1 MKDYINNIENAERRY
16 FSETLELREQDGE
29 QYFEGYSAKFDKETD
44 LGGFTESIERGAF
57 DNVLNDD
64 VRGLF
69 NHDYNIVLGRTKSG
83 SMTLTID
90 DVGQRYRIKYNPNDP
105 DHVRVMEKVK
115 RNDVDQA
122 SFAFTIA
129 EERIE
134 KRSGKPHRSIVKF
147 KRQYDVSPVT
157 YPAYQDTSVAARSIS
172 KAEEAA
178 KEPNLLE
185 LRKLIF
191 NLKFN
196 NK

>member
-1 MKDYINNIENAERRY
+1 MKDYIKNIENAERRY

-29 QYFEGYSAKFDKETD
+29 QYFEGYAAKFGTETD

-69 NHDYNIVLGRTKSG
+69 NHDDNIVLGRTKSG
-83 SMTLTID
+83 SMTLTVD
-90 DVGQRYRIKYNPNDP
+90 DVGQRYTIKYNPNDP
-105 DHVRVMEKVK
+105 DHVKVMEKVK
-115 RNDVDQA
+115 RGDVDQS

-157 YPAYQDTSVAARSIS
+157 YPAYQDTTVAARSIS
-172 KAEEAA
+172 EAIKEEV
-178 KEPNLLE
+178 KPNLLQ
-185 LRKLIF
+185 LRKSIF
-191 NLKFN
+191 NLTFN
-196 NK
+196 Q